1 MIDVTWSVDLT
12 VESDYPCET
21 CGSQWDSLDVTAT
34 AVDSRWSYEG
44 RWSVGCYGGASASGF
59 DEVLALLAE
68 ATRDARLY
76 APHAVDELRQVRS
89 SIERFGK
96 TLASQLVGE

>member
-1 MIDVTWSVDLT
+1 MTWSVGLT

-21 CGSQWDSLDVTAT
+21 CGSQWDSLGVTAT

-44 RWSVGCYGGASASGF
+44 RWFEGCHGGASASGF
-59 DEVLALLAE
+59 EEVLALLAE

>member
-1 MIDVTWSVDLT
+1 MTWSVDLT
-12 VESDYPCET
+12 IESDYPCET
-21 CGSQWDSLDVTAT
+21 CGPSWNSLEVTAT

-44 RWSVGCYGGASASGF
+44 RWSVDCYGGASASGF

-68 ATRDARLY
+68 ATRDARLHV
-76 APHAVDELRQVRS
+76 PRAVDELRQVRS

-96 TLASQLVGE
+96 TLASQLVVE